1 LTGISGHGKLLCA
14 ISIAAEDLTVTH
26 RHDMK
31 ESRGSRREDSE
42 SVFARQTASLAALAL
57 TLALVV
63 AGLFLVNALRAPA
76 QSDDYLLARGTPV
89 AW

>member
-1 LTGISGHGKLLCA
+1 LTGIGGHGKLRCP
-14 ISIAAEDLTVTH
+14 IDIAAEDLTVHH
-26 RHDMK
+26 RHDMRK
-31 ESRGSRREDSE
+31 SRAARREDLE
-42 SVFARQTASLAALAL
+42 SAIARQTASLAAFAL

-76 QSDDYLLARGTPV
+76 QPDDYLLARGTLV